1 MKEQK
6 LIGAVD
12 TRWGSTYD
20 MVKRILQQQ
29 QAVSAVLAE
38 QRDSWHLMPTSEEVS
53 TLEMLVKVL
62 EPLSVLT
69 DALSGEESVTGS
81 AVRPILKHVLDTCKA
96 DHKDE
101 PLVAEM
107 GSRIECLIKRG
118 CASCFC
124 FFFLPLQIF
133 YCSLLLLP
141 ELNRN

>member
-1 MKEQK
+1 
-6 LIGAVD
+6 
-12 TRWGSTYD
+12 
-20 MVKRILQQQ
+20 
-29 QAVSAVLAE
+29 
-38 QRDSWHLMPTSEEVS
+38 MPTSEEVS

-81 AVRPILKHVLDTCKA
+81 AVRPIIKNVLDTCKA

-118 CASCFC
+118 CASCF